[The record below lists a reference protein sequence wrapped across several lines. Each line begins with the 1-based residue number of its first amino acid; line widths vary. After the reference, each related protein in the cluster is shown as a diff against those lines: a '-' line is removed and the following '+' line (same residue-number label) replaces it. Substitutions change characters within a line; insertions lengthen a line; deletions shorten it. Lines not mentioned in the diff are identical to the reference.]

1 MALFFLISYSLC
13 DILIFTKS
21 QSGPTEYGVNKMNKY
36 ESKQFY
42 SDILVLLLPIVFQNL
57 INVGVTMTDVVM
69 LGNVNETS
77 LAACSLAGQ
86 IQFIMMLV
94 FSGLTAGAS
103 VLTAQYWGKKDTR
116 TIEKVMAITMRFSLC
131 IGLFFCP
138 SGYFYA
144 RDAHTH
150 LFSRKYNYQRGQSI
164 PTHCRTL
171 LSIYVCH

>member
-1 MALFFLISYSLC
+1 
-13 DILIFTKS
+13 
-21 QSGPTEYGVNKMNKY
+21 
-36 ESKQFY
+36 
-42 SDILVLLLPIVFQNL
+42 
-57 INVGVTMTDVVM
+57 MTDVVM

-131 IGLFFCP
+131 IGLFFALLAIFTPEMPMWQCRAGSGCHDYLQCLP
-138 SGYFYA
+138 S
-144 RDAHTH
+144 
-150 LFSRKYNYQRGQSI
+150 L
-164 PTHCRTL
+164 
-171 LSIYVCH
+171 